1 MVDLERNSKQL
12 DIQGLFHRRLPYAHD
27 GGTGDDGKGEEK
39 IVFPSISHLTT
50 IPARHYG
57 EVRENWGRVRSKSR
71 IVNTIVIQRKNP
83 LDSIEQE
90 RRHNWWIWN
99 EFSCHEFPFKG
110 KVK

>member
-1 MVDLERNSKQL
+1 MKKDAWEETWLVDLERNSKQL
-12 DIQGLFHRRLPYAHD
+12 DIQGLFHRRLRYAHD

-71 IVNTIVIQRKNP
+71 IVNTIVIQRKTLRLN
-83 LDSIEQE
+83 
-90 RRHNWWIWN
+90 RA
-99 EFSCHEFPFKG
+99 G
-110 KVK
+110 KET

>member
-1 MVDLERNSKQL
+1 MKKDAWEETWLVDLERNSKQL
-12 DIQGLFHRRLPYAHD
+12 DIQGLFHRRLRYAHD

-71 IVNTIVIQRKNP
+71 IVNTIVIQRKTLRLNRA
-83 LDSIEQE
+83 EKE
-90 RRHNWWIWN
+90 T
-99 EFSCHEFPFKG
+99 
-110 KVK
+110 